1 MFPPKSPCTMRYN
14 PAHTKAARCQ
24 EADASS
30 CLTPPL
36 PFVHQLKRAQRHLEF
51 LEIQESYI
59 KDEMKNLKREMIRA
73 KEEVRQIQS
82 VPLVIGQFIE
92 MVNLHYGIVTPTR
105 CRVLARVCA
114 CLFPVPL
121 TPQSAPVCGGSFLQ

>member
-1 MFPPKSPCTMRYN
+1 M
-14 PAHTKAARCQ
+14 
-24 EADASS
+24 
-30 CLTPPL
+30 
-36 PFVHQLKRAQRHLEF
+36 HQLKRAQRHLEF

-105 CRVLARVCA
+105 CRVLARVCVCVCMSVSCVTNTTKRTSMWWFLFAVVEATNMCA
-114 CLFPVPL
+114 C
-121 TPQSAPVCGGSFLQ
+121 